1 MSEPNRQEIMV
12 ERAVAWH
19 VNGAAQ
25 RPFLCTPEFEEELA
39 LGHLLSQGVLQRN
52 EHARAA
58 RSASGEIQVET
69 AASLLPQGE
78 DAVER
83 LQTCAALDSP
93 LTVSRETLRQECQ
106 ALLEAGELF
115 GTHRA
120 MLIGPKGRVIR
131 EDVGRHNAVDKC
143 AGHAFMGDWPMG
155 ECVLG
160 CTGRVSL
167 EMLAKAAVLG
177 VPVFFTAKYP
187 SDLAVQWAEKLGIA
201 IVARAHRPDAAV
213 YGAAW
218 RVTQA

>member
-1 MSEPNRQEIMV
+1 MSEPNQQEIMV

-39 LGHLLSQGVLQRN
+39 LGHLMSQGVLQKN
-52 EHARAA
+52 EHARAT
-58 RSASGEIQVET
+58 RSVSGEIQVET
-69 AASLLPQGE
+69 AARLLPQGE

-106 ALLEAGELF
+106 ALLEAGSLF

-120 MLIGPKGRVIR
+120 TLISPRGRVIR

-187 SDLAVQWAEKLGIA
+187 SDLAVQWAEKLDIA

-213 YGAAW
+213 CGAAW
-218 RVTQA
+218 RVTQV